1 MFEKIK
7 KKNIYCPSGIM
18 DIHGLIN
25 GILSF
30 EGNIYYFLITFAILG
45 GGIKYVDDAFDEESF
60 KKRNAMIVAPVLGIL
75 WGYTCLINQF
85 AGTLLLAILLSVL
98 LTGKI
103 DNLGHQLGLAIII
116 ALLILAGLNVVWV
129 PLIFLVI
136 GGIIDETGNDLMDEK
151 AESFTFNGAIKNFLI
166 YFFKYRFMMKI
177 IVVILTVVGMIPLY
191 LFGAFILFEVWY
203 IFVTFLSEKLKT
215 NPSNASLW
223 RSLESLDFSKEE

>member
-1 MFEKIK
+1 M
-7 KKNIYCPSGIM
+7 NIS
-18 DIHGLIN
+18 GLIN

-30 EGNIYYFLITFAILG
+30 EGNVYYFLITFAILG
-45 GGIKYVDDAFDEESF
+45 GGIKYVDDAFDEKTF
-60 KKRNAMIVAPVLGIL
+60 KKRNAMILAPVLGIL

-103 DNLGHQLGLAIII
+103 DNYGHLLGLAIII
-116 ALLILAGLNVVWV
+116 ALLILAGLQVEYV
-129 PLIFLVI
+129 PLIVLVV

-177 IVVILTVVGMIPLY
+177 VVVILTVVGMIPLY
-191 LFGAFILFEVWY
+191 LFGAFILFEVSY
-203 IFVTFLSEKLKT
+203 HLVRVFSEKIKT
-215 NPSNASLW
+215 TSSSTPLW
-223 RSLESLDFSKEE
+223 RSLESLDFSLNKEE